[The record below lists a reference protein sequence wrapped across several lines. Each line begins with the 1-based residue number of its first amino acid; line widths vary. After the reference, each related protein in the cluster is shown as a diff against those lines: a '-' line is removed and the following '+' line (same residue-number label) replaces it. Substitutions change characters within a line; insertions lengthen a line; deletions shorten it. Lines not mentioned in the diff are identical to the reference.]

1 MNTFSDWLFS
11 QMQAKGWSQS
21 DLARHAGVTRTA
33 ISDVLSG
40 RRKAGNELCTAIALA
55 LQIPPEEV
63 FRAAGILK
71 TKSDDPWADKMAY
84 RISQLTGSRRS
95 IAEKLIESL
104 LSEEENDN
112 KADLSAKTAKP

>member
-1 MNTFSDWLFS
+1 MSAFSDWLYS

-33 ISDVLSG
+33 VSDVLSG
-40 RRKAGNELCTAIALA
+40 RRKAGNELCSAIALA

-71 TKSDDPWADKMAY
+71 TKPNDPWIERMAY
-84 RISQLTGSRRS
+84 RLSNLAESRRNL
-95 IAEKLIESL
+95 AEKLIDSL
-104 LSEEENDN
+104 LSEEEKEQKD
-112 KADLSAKTAKP
+112 

>member
-84 RISQLTGSRRS
+84 RISKLTGSRRS

-104 LSEEENDN
+104 LSEEETDR
-112 KADLSAKTAKP
+112 KADPAAKTAKT

>member
-1 MNTFSDWLFS
+1 MSTFSDWLYL

-40 RRKAGNELCTAIALA
+40 RRKAGNELCSSIALA

-71 TKSDDPWADKMAY
+71 SKSPDPWVEKMAY
-84 RISQLTGSRRS
+84 RLGQIIPSRRPL
-95 IAEKLIESL
+95 AEKLIDSL
-104 LSEEENDN
+104 LSEEETEQ
-112 KADLSAKTAKP
+112 KK

>member
-112 KADLSAKTAKP
+112 KADPVAKTAKT